1 MMTNTQLLKED
12 IEPAK
17 TLYNTIVNHKFNKKQ
32 TKKLLDEYDE
42 YIEDIHRLLDYPNH
56 YNLDKHVYEY
66 KYFRYINI
74 PTEFVDKS
82 TGDIIQSH
90 KHVEIWS
97 IPNVGILE
105 SAMHDYRHIKSTMK
119 FRWDDEKERE
129 RLLNLYKITCEKILY
144 VFSEL
149 INGRYVTK
157 MEFPI
162 ENPWS
167 RLGPNKVFEY
177 VQNPKYDLDWT
188 LISEM

>member
-42 YIEDIHRLLDYPNH
+42 YIEDIHRLLNKPNH
-56 YNLDKHVYEY
+56 YNLEKYVYEY

-82 TGDIIQSH
+82 TGNIIQSH

-157 MEFPI
+157 MEFPV

-177 VQNPKYDLDWT
+177 VQNPKYDFDWT